1 MPVVGWAQQG
11 LACCTTGSDGGDE
24 PRRPTGSVGA
34 VRHGWCVACRVKLG
48 RRRTPGCWHR
58 EAWLCLSWDGHSKG
72 WPAAPPAATAATSRG
87 GPPAASGR
95 FGTGG
100 VWRAGLSWAGGAHL
114 VAGTG
119 RPGCA
124 CRGPR
129 HSKGW
134 PAAPPAAYEPRRPTG
149 SVGAVRHGW
158 CVACRVKLG
167 RRRTPGCW
175 HREAWLC
182 LSWAGHSKGWPAAPP
197 AATAATSRGGPPAA
211 SGRFGTG
218 GVWRAGLSWAGGAH
232 LVAGT
237 GRPGCACRG
246 MGTARAGLLHHRRR
260 RAAAAHRQRRGGSA
274 RVVCGVQG

>member
-24 PRRPTGSVGA
+24 PRRPTGSVGAVRHGWCVACRVKLGRRRTPGCWHRKAWLCLSWDGHSKGWPAAPPAATAATPRRPTGSVGA

-124 CRGPR
+124 CRG
-129 HSKGW
+129 
-134 PAAPPAAYEPRRPTG
+134 
-149 SVGAVRHGW
+149 
-158 CVACRVKLG
+158 
-167 RRRTPGCW
+167 
-175 HREAWLC
+175 
-182 LSWAGHSKGWPAAPP
+182 
-197 AATAATSRGGPPAA
+197 
-211 SGRFGTG
+211 
-218 GVWRAGLSWAGGAH
+218 
-232 LVAGT
+232 
-237 GRPGCACRG
+237 
-246 MGTARAGLLHHRRR
+246 MGTARAGLLHHRQR
-260 RAAAAHRQRRGGSA
+260 RAAAAHRQRRGGAA